1 MFCHANSPR
10 FSFLHIQCNNYAFIN
25 FLQQSIISLWQSSIF
40 STDMMEKNF
49 CARTSLLR
57 RSFRFSVSRLSD
69 ESMVASRSHNN
80 RMITT
85 ALSNKKPILCSKE
98 EQQNGKNK
106 ADARD
111 DDQTSTKKK
120 KKK

>member
-1 MFCHANSPR
+1 M
-10 FSFLHIQCNNYAFIN
+10 
-25 FLQQSIISLWQSSIF
+25 
-40 STDMMEKNF
+40 TEKNF
-49 CARTSLLR
+49 CARTSSLR
-57 RSFRFSVSRLSD
+57 KSFRFSVSRLSG
-69 ESMVASRSHNN
+69 ERRVASRSHSN

-98 EQQNGKNK
+98 EEQNGKNE

-120 KKK
+120 KKKK